1 MSAMPR
7 AESFSLL
14 AGLPEAGDDD
24 ITLSTRLLKARAGLV
39 LGAHKRDMIGRVLG
53 LRARDLGVGTVTDY
67 LTSLQRGGEST
78 EWEHFVNA
86 FTINHTAFFREQHH
100 FDSLTKFARACKTPI
115 SVWSCAASTGEE
127 AYSIAMTLREAQ
139 PATDLRQAVWATDI
153 DTQAIARAR
162 AGVYSGDRA
171 EPIPEVLLKRYFQR
185 GQGAR
190 TGQVRVKPLL
200 SSLVRFDTF
209 NLCAPAWP
217 SGRMFDAIFCR
228 NVMIYFDKETQV
240 RILDHMATML
250 RPGGLLFAGHSE
262 NFTYLTDKFRL
273 LGQTVYER
281 DKLK

>member
-1 MSAMPR
+1 MNGMPL

-14 AGLPEAGDDD
+14 AGLPEAGEED
-24 ITLSTRLLKARAGLV
+24 IALSTRLLKARTGLV

-53 LRARDLGVGTVTDY
+53 LRARDQGARTVTDY
-67 LTSLQRGGEST
+67 LAALQRGGESP

-86 FTINHTAFFREQHH
+86 FTINHTAFFREPHH
-100 FDSLTKFARACKTPI
+100 FDTLAKFARERKTPI
-115 SVWSCAASTGEE
+115 SVWTCAASTGEE

-162 AGVYSGDRA
+162 AGVYSSDRA
-171 EPIPEVLLKRYFQR
+171 ESIPEMLLKRYFQR
-185 GQGAR
+185 GLGAR

-200 SSLVRFDTF
+200 SSLVQFDTF
-209 NLCAPAWP
+209 NLCASAWP

-228 NVMIYFDKETQV
+228 NVMIYFDKDTQV
-240 RILDHMATML
+240 RILDRLAPML

-281 DKLK
+281 DKFS